1 MKLIKQLKNFF
12 LSLIFFTLFAS
23 FLHAQSK
30 DPITPDT
37 LSIFGGTAY
46 NNFEVSSGIGLST
59 NYSSFQHI
67 TQPTGDQQKFDNFTP
82 ALEANIFYKNKS
94 ENTIGFGFL
103 VNGFRGTN
111 KDSFNYS
118 TTVGSHGSSDAADIR
133 SSGDEFLDVMP
144 ITGVASIGA
153 AVSGNPI
160 SSFQIKSDL
169 NSYSISPYVRINNNF
184 FNSSEF
190 KFLKD
195 YTTDVGIMYNN
206 LNYDLSVDLYNSSG
220 QRRYFLNEKVK
231 HNAIGP
237 FISLT
242 NIVPIENSSYQFM
255 YGAKLAALFTE
266 SKLTA
271 NQSNRFGEQTYNVTD
286 KNNSF
291 GGLGTISLGIINPM
305 PQGMFYLMASG
316 TVRNDVSKIVNPRC
330 GPMIQCDATGSF
342 PLVVN
347 ESLSSAGYTAYGSRS
362 PAHLERTTNVS
373 GSLMAGIKL
382 DF

>member
-1 MKLIKQLKNFF
+1 MKLIEQLKIFF
-12 LSLIFFTLFAS
+12 ISLIFFTIFTS

-59 NYSSFQHI
+59 NYGSFQHI
-67 TQPTGDQQKFDNFTP
+67 TQPTGDQQKFDNFAP

-118 TTVGSHGSSDAADIR
+118 TTVGSHGSSDAADIT
-133 SSGDEFLDVMP
+133 STGAEFLDVMP

-153 AVSGNPI
+153 AVAGDPI

-255 YGAKLAALFTE
+255 YGAKLAVLFAE

-271 NQSNRFGEQTYNVTD
+271 NQSNTSGVQTYNVTD
-286 KNNSF
+286 SNNSF
-291 GGLGTISLGIINPM
+291 GGLGTISLGITNPL
-305 PQGMFYLMASG
+305 PQGMFYLIASG

-330 GPMIQCDATGSF
+330 GPMIQCDAGAAGNVTS
-342 PLVVN
+342 
-347 ESLSSAGYTAYGSRS
+347 SLRDAGYTAYGSSS

>member
-1 MKLIKQLKNFF
+1 MKHIKQLKTFF
-12 LSLIFFTLFAS
+12 LSLFFFTIFTS
-23 FLHAQSK
+23 FLHAQTK

-59 NYSSFQHI
+59 NYRSFQHI
-67 TQPTGDQQKFDNFTP
+67 TQPTGDQQKFDNFAP

-103 VNGFRGTN
+103 INGFRGTS

-118 TTVGSHGSSDAADIR
+118 TTVGSHGSAV
-133 SSGDEFLDVMP
+133 GDLRDSPGGIEFLDVMP
-144 ITGVASIGA
+144 ITGAKSIGA
-153 AVSGNPI
+153 AVSNET
-160 SSFQIKSDL
+160 SSFKIKSDL
-169 NSYSISPYVRINNNF
+169 NSYSISPYVRVDNNF

-195 YTTDVGIMYNN
+195 YTTDIGIMYNN
-206 LNYDLSVDLYNSSG
+206 LNYDLSVDLYNASG
-220 QRRYFLNEKVK
+220 TRTYFLNEKVK

-271 NQSNRFGEQTYNVTD
+271 NQSNTTGVQTYNVTD

-305 PQGMFYLMASG
+305 PQGMFYLMANG

-330 GPMIQCDATGSF
+330 GAMIDCNAGSVDGA
-342 PLVVN
+342 LGT
-347 ESLSSAGYTAYGSRS
+347 AGYTAYGSRS

>member
-1 MKLIKQLKNFF
+1 MKLTKQIKIF
-12 LSLIFFTLFAS
+12 LLSIVFCTTFTS
-23 FLHAQSK
+23 FLNAQIK
-30 DPITPDT
+30 DPATPDT

-46 NNFEVSSGIGLST
+46 NNFKVSSGIGLSV
-59 NYSSFQHI
+59 NHSSFQHI

-103 VNGFRGTN
+103 INGFRGTN
-111 KDSFNYS
+111 KDSFDYS
-118 TTVGSHGSSDAADIR
+118 TTVGSHSSDAADLN
-133 SSGDEFLDVMP
+133 GTGGEFLDVMP
-144 ITGVASIGA
+144 ITGVISIGDTA
-153 AVSGNPI
+153 NRTT
-160 SSFQIKSDL
+160 SSFKIKSDL
-169 NSYSISPYVRINNNF
+169 NSYSISPYVRIDNNF

-206 LNYDLSVDLYNSSG
+206 LNYDLSVDLYNTSG
-220 QRRYFLNEKVK
+220 TRTYFLNEKVK

-242 NIVPIENSSYQFM
+242 NIIPIQNSSYQFM
-255 YGAKLAALFTE
+255 YGAKLAALFAE

-271 NQSNRFGEQTYNVTD
+271 NQSNTIGEQTYNVTD

-291 GGLGTISLGIINPM
+291 GGLGTISLGIINPL
-305 PQGMFYLMASG
+305 PQGMFYLMANG

-330 GPMIQCDATGSF
+330 GAMIDCNAAAEAN
-342 PLVVN
+342 VN
-347 ESLSSAGYTAYGSRS
+347 VTGYTAYGSRS

>member
-1 MKLIKQLKNFF
+1 MKLINQLKTFF
-12 LSLIFFTLFAS
+12 LSLIFFTIFTS
-23 FLHAQSK
+23 FLHAQTK
-30 DPITPDT
+30 DPVTTDS

-46 NNFEVSSGIGLST
+46 NNFKVSSGIGLST
-59 NYSSFQHI
+59 NYGSYQHI
-67 TQPTGDQQKFDNFTP
+67 TQPTGDQQKFDNFAP
-82 ALEANIFYKNKS
+82 AIEANIFYKNKS
-94 ENTIGFGFL
+94 ENTLGFGFL
-103 VNGFRGTN
+103 VNGFRGTS
-111 KDSFNYS
+111 KDSYNYL
-118 TTVGSHGSSDAADIR
+118 TTVGSHGSVAGDLTL
-133 SSGDEFLDVMP
+133 SSGIEFLDVMP
-144 ITGVASIGA
+144 ITGAISPGA
-153 AVSGNPI
+153 TAANTT
-160 SSFQIKSDL
+160 SSFKTKSDL
-169 NSYSISPYVRINNNF
+169 NSYSISPYARLDNNF

-206 LNYDLSVDLYNSSG
+206 LNYDLSVDLYDTSG
-220 QRRYFLNEKVK
+220 TRTYFLNEKVK

-271 NQSNRFGEQTYNVTD
+271 NQSNRFGAQTYNVTD

-291 GGLGTISLGIINPM
+291 GGLGTISLGIINPL
-305 PQGMFYLMASG
+305 PQGMFYLMANG
-316 TVRNDVSKIVNPRC
+316 TVRNDVSKIINPRC
-330 GPMIQCDATGSF
+330 GAMIDCNAATQAA
-342 PLVVN
+342 VDIT
-347 ESLSSAGYTAYGSRS
+347 GYTAYGSRS

-373 GSLMAGIKL
+373 GSLMLGVKL

>member
-1 MKLIKQLKNFF
+1 MKLIKKSKIFF
-12 LSLIFFTLFAS
+12 LSLIFFTIFAP
-23 FLHAQSK
+23 FLNAQTK
-30 DPITPDT
+30 DPVTPDA

-46 NNFEVSSGIGLST
+46 NNFKVSSGIGLST

-67 TQPTGDQQKFDNFTP
+67 TQPTGDQQKFDNFAP

-94 ENTIGFGFL
+94 ENTLGFGFL

-118 TTVGSHGSSDAADIR
+118 TTVGSHGSDASDIV
-133 SSGDEFLDVMP
+133 SNGTEFIDVMP

-153 AVSGNPI
+153 TATNTTT
-160 SSFQIKSDL
+160 SFKIKSDL
-169 NSYSISPYVRINNNF
+169 NSYSISPYVRVDSNF
-184 FNSSEF
+184 FNSSDF
-190 KFLKD
+190 KFLKN
-195 YTTDVGIMYNN
+195 YVTDIGIMYNN
-206 LNYDLSVDLYNSSG
+206 LNFELNVDLYNTSG
-220 QRRYFLNEKVK
+220 TRTYFLNEKVK

-255 YGAKLAALFTE
+255 YGAKLAALFAE
-266 SKLTA
+266 SRLTA

-291 GGLGTISLGIINPM
+291 GGLGTISLGIINPL
-305 PQGMFYLMASG
+305 PQGLFYLMANG

-330 GPMIQCDATGSF
+330 GANIDCNA
-342 PLVVN
+342 
-347 ESLSSAGYTAYGSRS
+347 SSAGDVDVTGYTAYGSRS

-373 GSLMAGIKL
+373 GSLMVGVKL

>member
-1 MKLIKQLKNFF
+1 MQLIKKLKIFF
-12 LSLIFFTLFAS
+12 LSLIFFTIFTS
-23 FLHAQSK
+23 FLHAETK
-30 DPITPDT
+30 DPATPDT

-59 NYSSFQHI
+59 NYNTFQHI
-67 TQPTGDQQKFDNFTP
+67 TQPTGDQQKFDNFAP

-94 ENTIGFGFL
+94 DNTIGFGFL
-103 VNGFRGTN
+103 VNGFRGTS

-118 TTVGSHGSSDAADIR
+118 TTVGSHGSAAADI
-133 SSGDEFLDVMP
+133 GVAGGGVEFLDVMP
-144 ITGVASIGA
+144 ITGVPSIGA
-153 AVSGNPI
+153 AAAGST
-160 SSFQIKSDL
+160 SSFKIKSDL

-220 QRRYFLNEKVK
+220 GRLYFLNEKVK

-271 NQSNRFGEQTYNVTD
+271 NQSDRFGAQTYNVTD

-291 GGLGTISLGIINPM
+291 GGLGTISLGIINPL
-305 PQGMFYLMASG
+305 PQGMFYLMANG

-330 GPMIQCDATGSF
+330 GAMIDCDAA
-342 PLVVN
+342 VQADVN
-347 ESLSSAGYTAYGSRS
+347 VALGTAGYTAYGSRS

-373 GSLMAGIKL
+373 GSLMVGVKL

>member
-12 LSLIFFTLFAS
+12 LSLIFFSIFTS
-23 FLHAQSK
+23 FLHAQTK

-46 NNFEVSSGIGLST
+46 NNFKVSNGIGLSV

-118 TTVGSHGSSDAADIR
+118 TTVGSHGSSDAADIT
-133 SSGDEFLDVMP
+133 STGAEYLDVMP

-153 AVSGNPI
+153 AVSGDPI
-160 SSFQIKSDL
+160 GSFQIKSDL

-255 YGAKLAALFTE
+255 YGTKLAVLFAE

-271 NQSNRFGEQTYNVTD
+271 NQSNTSGVQTYNVTD
-286 KNNSF
+286 SNNSF
-291 GGLGTISLGIINPM
+291 GGLGTISLGITNPL
-305 PQGMFYLMASG
+305 PQGMFYLIASG

-330 GPMIQCDATGSF
+330 GPMIQCNAGAAGDVIS
-342 PLVVN
+342 
-347 ESLSSAGYTAYGSRS
+347 SLRDAGYTAYGSRS

-373 GSLMAGIKL
+373 GSLMVGVKL

>member
-1 MKLIKQLKNFF
+1 MKLIKKLKIFF
-12 LSLIFFTLFAS
+12 LSLIFFTIFTS
-23 FLHAQSK
+23 FLHAETK
-30 DPITPDT
+30 DPATPDT

-59 NYSSFQHI
+59 NYNTFQHI
-67 TQPTGDQQKFDNFTP
+67 TQPTGDQQKFDNFAP

-94 ENTIGFGFL
+94 DNTIGFGFL
-103 VNGFRGTN
+103 VNGFRGTS

-118 TTVGSHGSSDAADIR
+118 TTVGSHGSAAADI
-133 SSGDEFLDVMP
+133 GVAGGGVEFLDVMP
-144 ITGVASIGA
+144 ITGVPSIGA
-153 AVSGNPI
+153 AAAGST
-160 SSFQIKSDL
+160 SSFKIKSDL

-220 QRRYFLNEKVK
+220 GRLYFLNEKVK

-271 NQSNRFGEQTYNVTD
+271 NQSDRFGAQTYNVTD

-291 GGLGTISLGIINPM
+291 GGLGTISLGIINPL
-305 PQGMFYLMASG
+305 PQGMFYLMANG

-330 GPMIQCDATGSF
+330 GAMIDCDAAAQAD
-342 PLVVN
+342 VN
-347 ESLSSAGYTAYGSRS
+347 VALGTAGYTAYGSRS

-373 GSLMAGIKL
+373 GSLMVGVKL

>member
-1 MKLIKQLKNFF
+1 MKLTKKLKTFF
-12 LSLIFFTLFAS
+12 LSLIFFTIFTS
-23 FLHAQSK
+23 FLHAQIK
-30 DPITPDT
+30 DPVTPDT
-37 LSIFGGTAY
+37 LSIFGGAAY
-46 NNFEVSSGIGLST
+46 NNFKVSSGIGLST

-67 TQPTGDQQKFDNFTP
+67 TQPTGDQQKFDNFAP

-103 VNGFRGTN
+103 INGFRGTN
-111 KDSFNYS
+111 KDSFDYS
-118 TTVGSHGSSDAADIR
+118 TTVDSHGSNAADLNSI
-133 SSGDEFLDVMP
+133 GTEYIDVMP
-144 ITGVASIGA
+144 ITGVVSIGDTA
-153 AVSGNPI
+153 TNTT
-160 SSFQIKSDL
+160 SSFKIKSDL
-169 NSYSISPYVRINNNF
+169 NSYSISPYVRIDNNF

-206 LNYDLSVDLYNSSG
+206 LNYDLSVDLYNTSG
-220 QRRYFLNEKVK
+220 TRTYFLNEKVK

-237 FISLT
+237 FISST
-242 NIVPIENSSYQFM
+242 NTVPIQNSSYQFI

-271 NQSNRFGEQTYNVTD
+271 NQSNRTGVQTYNVTD

-291 GGLGTISLGIINPM
+291 GGLVTISLGIINPL
-305 PQGMFYLMASG
+305 PQGMFYLMANG

-330 GPMIQCDATGSF
+330 GAMIDCNA
-342 PLVVN
+342 
-347 ESLSSAGYTAYGSRS
+347 SSAGDVDITGYTAYGSRS

-373 GSLMAGIKL
+373 GSLMVGVKL

>member
-1 MKLIKQLKNFF
+1 MKSFF
-12 LSLIFFTLFAS
+12 LSLIFFTIFTS
-23 FLHAQSK
+23 FLHAQTK
-30 DPITPDT
+30 DPATPDT
-37 LSIFGGTAY
+37 LNIFGGTAY
-46 NNFEVSSGIGLST
+46 NNFKVSSGIGLST
-59 NYSSFQHI
+59 NYGSWQHI
-67 TQPTGDQQKFDNFTP
+67 TQPTGDQQKFDNFAP

-103 VNGFRGTN
+103 VNGFRGTS
-111 KDSFNYS
+111 KDSFDYS
-118 TTVGSHGSSDAADIR
+118 TTVGSHGSAAADIVFR
-133 SSGDEFLDVMP
+133 DGIEFLDVMP
-144 ITGVASIGA
+144 ITGVVSIGNTA
-153 AVSGNPI
+153 ANTT
-160 SSFQIKSDL
+160 SSFKIKSDL
-169 NSYSISPYVRINNNF
+169 NSYSISPYVRLDNNF
-184 FNSSEF
+184 VNSSEF

-195 YTTDVGIMYNN
+195 YTTDIGIMYNN
-206 LNYDLSVDLYNSSG
+206 LNYDLSVDLYNTSG
-220 QRRYFLNEKVK
+220 TRTYFLNEKVK

-271 NQSNRFGEQTYNVTD
+271 NQSNTTGVQTYNVTD

-291 GGLGTISLGIINPM
+291 GGLGTISLGIINPL
-305 PQGMFYLMASG
+305 PQGIFYLMANG

-330 GPMIQCDATGSF
+330 GAMIDCNAGSAGSEF
-342 PLVVN
+342 F
-347 ESLSSAGYTAYGSRS
+347 EASLSSAGYTAYGSRS

-373 GSLMAGIKL
+373 GSLMVGVKL

>member
-1 MKLIKQLKNFF
+1 MKLTKKLKTFF
-12 LSLIFFTLFAS
+12 LSLIFFTIFTS
-23 FLHAQSK
+23 FLHAQTK

-46 NNFEVSSGIGLST
+46 NNFKVSSGIGLST
-59 NYSSFQHI
+59 NYVSFQHI
-67 TQPTGDQQKFDNFTP
+67 TQPTGDQQKFDNFAP

-103 VNGFRGTN
+103 INGFRGTN
-111 KDSFNYS
+111 KDSFDYS
-118 TTVGSHGSSDAADIR
+118 TTVDSHGSNAADLNSI
-133 SSGDEFLDVMP
+133 GTEYIDVMP
-144 ITGVASIGA
+144 ITGVVSIGDTA
-153 AVSGNPI
+153 TNTT
-160 SSFQIKSDL
+160 SSFKIKSDL
-169 NSYSISPYVRINNNF
+169 NSYSISPYVRIDNNF

-206 LNYDLSVDLYNSSG
+206 LNYDLSVDLYNTSG
-220 QRRYFLNEKVK
+220 TRTYFLNEKVK

-237 FISLT
+237 FISST
-242 NIVPIENSSYQFM
+242 NTVPIQNSSYQFI

-271 NQSNRFGEQTYNVTD
+271 NQSNRTGVQTYNVTD

-291 GGLGTISLGIINPM
+291 GGLVTISLGIINPL
-305 PQGMFYLMASG
+305 PQGMFYLMANG

-330 GPMIQCDATGSF
+330 GAMIDCNA
-342 PLVVN
+342 
-347 ESLSSAGYTAYGSRS
+347 SSAGDVDITGYTAYGSRS

-373 GSLMAGIKL
+373 GSLMVGVKL

>member
-1 MKLIKQLKNFF
+1 MYLIRQLKTFF
-12 LSLIFFTLFAS
+12 LSLFFFTIFTS
-23 FLHAQSK
+23 FLHAQTK

-46 NNFEVSSGIGLST
+46 NNFKVSSGIGLSV
-59 NYSSFQHI
+59 NHVSFQHI
-67 TQPTGDQQKFDNFTP
+67 TQPTGDQQKFDNFSP

-94 ENTIGFGFL
+94 ENTTGFGFL
-103 VNGFRGTN
+103 INGFRGTN
-111 KDSFNYS
+111 KDSFDYS
-118 TTVGSHGSSDAADIR
+118 TTVGSHSSNAADIVSDGR
-133 SSGDEFLDVMP
+133 EYMDVMP
-144 ITGVASIGA
+144 ITGVYSIGA
-153 AVSGNPI
+153 TASNTT
-160 SSFQIKSDL
+160 SSFKIKSDL
-169 NSYSISPYVRINNNF
+169 NSYSISPYVRVDNNF

-195 YTTDVGIMYNN
+195 YTTDIGIMYNN
-206 LNYDLSVDLYNSSG
+206 LNYDLSVDLYNTSG
-220 QRRYFLNEKVK
+220 TRTYFLNEKVK

-237 FISLT
+237 FVSLT
-242 NIVPIENSSYQFM
+242 NIVPIQNSSYQFM

-271 NQSNRFGEQTYNVTD
+271 NQSDRFGVQTYNVTD

-305 PQGMFYLMASG
+305 PQGIFYLMANG

-330 GPMIQCDATGSF
+330 GAMIDCNAANAGAVDA
-342 PLVVN
+342 
-347 ESLSSAGYTAYGSRS
+347 SLSSAGYTAYGSRS

-373 GSLMAGIKL
+373 GSLMVGVKL

>member
-1 MKLIKQLKNFF
+1 MKLIRQLKTFF
-12 LSLIFFTLFAS
+12 LSLFFFTIFTS
-23 FLHAQSK
+23 FLHAQTK

-37 LSIFGGTAY
+37 LSIFGGAAY
-46 NNFEVSSGIGLST
+46 NNFKVSSGIGLST

-67 TQPTGDQQKFDNFTP
+67 TQPTGDQQKFDNFAP

-111 KDSFNYS
+111 KDSFDYS
-118 TTVGSHGSSDAADIR
+118 TTVGSHGSNAADIV
-133 SSGDEFLDVMP
+133 SGDGSEYIDVMP

-153 AVSGNPI
+153 TAANSI
-160 SSFQIKSDL
+160 SSFKIKSDL
-169 NSYSISPYVRINNNF
+169 NSYSISPYVRIDNNF

-195 YTTDVGIMYNN
+195 YTTDIGIMYNN
-206 LNYDLSVDLYNSSG
+206 LNYDLSVDLYNTSG
-220 QRRYFLNEKVK
+220 TRTYFLNEKVK

-242 NIVPIENSSYQFM
+242 NIAPIENSSYQFM

-266 SKLTA
+266 STLTA
-271 NQSNRFGEQTYNVTD
+271 NQSNTIGVQTYNVTD

-291 GGLGTISLGIINPM
+291 GGLGTISLGIINPL
-305 PQGMFYLMASG
+305 PQGMFYLIANG

-330 GPMIQCDATGSF
+330 GPMIQCSASEA
-342 PLVVN
+342 PIIS
-347 ESLSSAGYTAYGSRS
+347 ELSNAGYTAYGSRS

>member
-1 MKLIKQLKNFF
+1 MKLIKQLKTFF
-12 LSLIFFTLFAS
+12 LSLIFFTIFTS
-23 FLHAQSK
+23 FLHAQTK

-46 NNFEVSSGIGLST
+46 NNFKVSSGIGLST
-59 NYSSFQHI
+59 NYGSFQHI
-67 TQPTGDQQKFDNFTP
+67 TQPTGDQQKFDNFAP

-94 ENTIGFGFL
+94 ENTTGFGFL
-103 VNGFRGTN
+103 INGFRGTN
-111 KDSFNYS
+111 KDSFDYS
-118 TTVGSHGSSDAADIR
+118 TTANSHGSTA
-133 SSGDEFLDVMP
+133 GDLVFGTGVEYLDVMP
-144 ITGVASIGA
+144 ITGAVSIGA
-153 AVSGNPI
+153 TAANGI
-160 SSFQIKSDL
+160 SSFKIKSNL
-169 NSYSISPYVRINNNF
+169 NSYSISPYVRIDNNF

-190 KFLKD
+190 KFLKN

-206 LNYDLSVDLYNSSG
+206 LDYDLSVDLYNIDG
-220 QRRYFLNEKVK
+220 ERRYFLNEKVK

-242 NIVPIENSSYQFM
+242 NTVPIENSSFQFL

-291 GGLGTISLGIINPM
+291 GGLGTISLGIINPL
-305 PQGMFYLMASG
+305 PQGMFYLMANG

-330 GPMIQCDATGSF
+330 GAMIDCNAADATQVDAG
-342 PLVVN
+342 
-347 ESLSSAGYTAYGSRS
+347 LSSAGYTAYGSRS

-373 GSLMAGIKL
+373 GSLMVGVKL

>member
-1 MKLIKQLKNFF
+1 MKIIKQLKTFF
-12 LSLIFFTLFAS
+12 LSLIFFTIFTS
-23 FLHAQSK
+23 FLHAQTK

-46 NNFEVSSGIGLST
+46 NNFKVSSGIGLST
-59 NYSSFQHI
+59 NYGSFQHI
-67 TQPTGDQQKFDNFTP
+67 TQPTGDQQKFDNFAP

-103 VNGFRGTN
+103 INGFRGTS

-118 TTVGSHGSSDAADIR
+118 TTVGSHGSAEADTASLGVKGFEYI
-133 SSGDEFLDVMP
+133 DVMP
-144 ITGVASIGA
+144 ITGVFSIGA
-153 AVSGNPI
+153 TASNTT
-160 SSFQIKSDL
+160 SSFKIKSDL
-169 NSYSISPYVRINNNF
+169 NSYSISPYVRIDNNF

-195 YTTDVGIMYNN
+195 YTTDFGIMYNN
-206 LNYDLSVDLYNSSG
+206 LNYDLSVDLYNTSG
-220 QRRYFLNEKVK
+220 TRTYFLNEKVK

-242 NIVPIENSSYQFM
+242 NIIPIENSSYQFI

-271 NQSNRFGEQTYNVTD
+271 NQSNRDGEQTYNVTD

-291 GGLGTISLGIINPM
+291 GGLGTISLGITNPM

-330 GPMIQCDATGSF
+330 GAMIDCDG
-342 PLVVN
+342 
-347 ESLSSAGYTAYGSRS
+347 SSAGNPVAVEGYTAYGSRS

>member
-1 MKLIKQLKNFF
+1 MKHIKQLKTFF
-12 LSLIFFTLFAS
+12 LSLFFFTIFTS
-23 FLHAQSK
+23 FLHAQTK

-59 NYSSFQHI
+59 NYGSFQHI
-67 TQPTGDQQKFDNFTP
+67 TQPTGDQQKFDNFAP

-103 VNGFRGTN
+103 INGFRGTS

-118 TTVGSHGSSDAADIR
+118 TTVGSHGSAAADIAF
-133 SSGDEFLDVMP
+133 SSFGLPESGREHLDVMP
-144 ITGVASIGA
+144 ITGVVSIGNTA
-153 AVSGNPI
+153 TNTT
-160 SSFQIKSDL
+160 SSFKIKSDL
-169 NSYSISPYVRINNNF
+169 NSYSISPYVRIDNNF

-206 LNYDLSVDLYNSSG
+206 LDYDLSVDLYNIDG
-220 QRRYFLNEKVK
+220 ERRYFLNEKVK

-242 NIVPIENSSYQFM
+242 NIIPIENSTYQFM

-271 NQSNRFGEQTYNVTD
+271 NQSDTTGVQTYNVTD

-291 GGLGTISLGIINPM
+291 GGLGTISLGIINPL
-305 PQGMFYLMASG
+305 PQGMFYLMANG

-330 GPMIQCDATGSF
+330 GAMIDCDAANAGA
-342 PLVVN
+342 VN
-347 ESLSSAGYTAYGSRS
+347 ASLSSAGYTAYGSRS
-362 PAHLERTTNVS
+362 PAHLERTTNVWD
-373 GSLMAGIKL
+373 L
-382 DF
+382 

>member
-1 MKLIKQLKNFF
+1 MKLIRRLKTFF
-12 LSLIFFTLFAS
+12 LSLVFFTIFTS
-23 FLHAQSK
+23 FLHAQTK

-59 NYSSFQHI
+59 NYGSFQHI
-67 TQPTGDQQKFDNFTP
+67 TQPTGDQQKFDNFAP

-103 VNGFRGTN
+103 INGFRGTN
-111 KDSFNYS
+111 KDSFDYS
-118 TTVGSHGSSDAADIR
+118 TTVGSHSSDAADIV
-133 SSGDEFLDVMP
+133 GDGREYMDVMP

-153 AVSGNPI
+153 TVSNTI
-160 SSFQIKSDL
+160 SSFKIKSDL
-169 NSYSISPYVRINNNF
+169 NSYSISPYVRVDNNF

-242 NIVPIENSSYQFM
+242 NIVPIENSSYQFI

-271 NQSNRFGEQTYNVTD
+271 NQSNTSGVQTYNVTD

-291 GGLGTISLGIINPM
+291 GGLGTISLGIINPL
-305 PQGMFYLMASG
+305 PQGMFYLMANG

-330 GPMIQCDATGSF
+330 GAMIDCDAAAQAEVALRT
-342 PLVVN
+342 
-347 ESLSSAGYTAYGSRS
+347 AGYTAYGSRS

-373 GSLMAGIKL
+373 GSLMVGVKL

>member
-1 MKLIKQLKNFF
+1 MKHIKQLKTFF
-12 LSLIFFTLFAS
+12 LSLFFFTIFTS
-23 FLHAQSK
+23 FLHAQTK

-59 NYSSFQHI
+59 NYRSFQHI
-67 TQPTGDQQKFDNFTP
+67 TQPTGDQQKFDNFAP

-103 VNGFRGTN
+103 INGFRGTS

-118 TTVGSHGSSDAADIR
+118 TTVGSHGSAV
-133 SSGDEFLDVMP
+133 GDLRDSPGGIEFLDVMP
-144 ITGVASIGA
+144 ITGAKSIGA
-153 AVSGNPI
+153 AVSNET
-160 SSFQIKSDL
+160 SSFKIKSDL
-169 NSYSISPYVRINNNF
+169 NSYSISPYVRVDNNF

-195 YTTDVGIMYNN
+195 YTTDIGIMYNN
-206 LNYDLSVDLYNSSG
+206 LNYDLSVDLYNASG
-220 QRRYFLNEKVK
+220 TRTYFLNEKVK

-237 FISLT
+237 FISLA

-271 NQSNRFGEQTYNVTD
+271 NQSNTTGVQTYNVTD

-305 PQGMFYLMASG
+305 PQGMFYLMANG

-330 GPMIQCDATGSF
+330 GAMIDCNA
-342 PLVVN
+342 
-347 ESLSSAGYTAYGSRS
+347 SSAGDPFLDVTGYTAYGSRS

-373 GSLMAGIKL
+373 GSLMVGVKL

>member
-1 MKLIKQLKNFF
+1 MKLIKKLKIFF
-12 LSLIFFTLFAS
+12 LSLIFFTIFTS
-23 FLHAQSK
+23 FLHAETK
-30 DPITPDT
+30 DPATPDT

-59 NYSSFQHI
+59 NYNTFQHI
-67 TQPTGDQQKFDNFTP
+67 TQPTGDQQKFDNFAP

-94 ENTIGFGFL
+94 DNTIGFGFL
-103 VNGFRGTN
+103 VNGFRGTS

-118 TTVGSHGSSDAADIR
+118 TTVGSHGSAAADI
-133 SSGDEFLDVMP
+133 GVAGGGVEFLDVMP
-144 ITGVASIGA
+144 ITGVPSIGA
-153 AVSGNPI
+153 AAFGST
-160 SSFQIKSDL
+160 SSFKIKSDL

-220 QRRYFLNEKVK
+220 GRLYFLNEKVK

-271 NQSNRFGEQTYNVTD
+271 NQSDRFGAQTYNVTD

-291 GGLGTISLGIINPM
+291 GGLGTISLGIINPL
-305 PQGMFYLMASG
+305 PQGMFYLMANG

-330 GPMIQCDATGSF
+330 GAMIDCDAAAQAD
-342 PLVVN
+342 VN
-347 ESLSSAGYTAYGSRS
+347 GALGTAGYTAYGSRS

-373 GSLMAGIKL
+373 GSLMVGVKL

>member
-1 MKLIKQLKNFF
+1 MKLIKQLKAFF
-12 LSLIFFTLFAS
+12 LSLIFFTIFTS
-23 FLHAQSK
+23 FLHAQTK
-30 DPITPDT
+30 DPATPDT

-46 NNFEVSSGIGLST
+46 NNFKVSSGIGLST

-67 TQPTGDQQKFDNFTP
+67 TQPTGDQQKFDNFAP

-103 VNGFRGTN
+103 INGFRGTN
-111 KDSFNYS
+111 KDSFDYS
-118 TTVGSHGSSDAADIR
+118 TTVGSHGSDAADLI
-133 SSGDEFLDVMP
+133 SNGGEYLDVMP
-144 ITGVASIGA
+144 ITGAVSIGDTA
-153 AVSGNPI
+153 SNTT
-160 SSFQIKSDL
+160 SSFKIKSDL
-169 NSYSISPYVRINNNF
+169 NSYSISPYVRVDNNF
-184 FNSSEF
+184 FNSTEF

-206 LNYDLSVDLYNSSG
+206 LNYDLSVDVYHTSG
-220 QRRYFLNEKVK
+220 TRTYFLNEKVK

-242 NIVPIENSSYQFM
+242 NIVPIENSSYQFI
-255 YGAKLAALFTE
+255 YGAKLATLFTE
-266 SKLTA
+266 STLTA
-271 NQSNRFGEQTYNVTD
+271 NQSDRIGVQTYNVTD

-291 GGLGTISLGIINPM
+291 GGLGAISLGIINPL
-305 PQGMFYLMASG
+305 PQGMLYLMASG

-330 GPMIQCDATGSF
+330 GAMIQCNA
-342 PLVVN
+342 
-347 ESLSSAGYTAYGSRS
+347 SSAGDVNVTGYTAYGSRS

>member
-1 MKLIKQLKNFF
+1 MKLIEQLKIFF
-12 LSLIFFTLFAS
+12 ISLIFFTIFTS

-133 SSGDEFLDVMP
+133 SSGDEYLDVMP

-153 AVSGNPI
+153 AVSGDPI

-271 NQSNRFGEQTYNVTD
+271 NQSNRTGVQTYNVTD

-291 GGLGTISLGIINPM
+291 GGLGTISLGIINPL
-305 PQGMFYLMASG
+305 PQGMFYLMANG
-316 TVRNDVSKIVNPRC
+316 TVRNDVSEIVNPRC
-330 GPMIQCDATGSF
+330 GAMIDCDAASAGT
-342 PLVVN
+342 VDA
-347 ESLSSAGYTAYGSRS
+347 SLSSAGYTAYGSRS